1 MRAIS
6 LEKRTMIVEAK
17 QRKESVA
24 DISKWC
30 NVGKDVIRNIWR
42 QFTRTGSIE
51 PLKHN
56 GRPSRITVEI
66 EEAIIQKIKKDPDA
80 TLEEIIDELN
90 LPIKKSQL
98 SNIIIKKGYT
108 VKKNSTCKQCPKRG
122 CCRKA
127 TRMAVNEAK
136 LRYQ

>member
-30 NVGKDVIRNIWR
+30 NVGKDVIRKIWR
-42 QFTRTGSIE
+42 QFNRTGSIE
-51 PLKHN
+51 PLKNN
-56 GRPSRITVEI
+56 GRASRITDEM
-66 EEAIIQKIKKDPDA
+66 EDAIIQKIKEDPDA
-80 TLEEIIDELN
+80 TLEEIIDDLN

-98 SNIIIKKGYT
+98 SKIINQKGFGY
-108 VKKNSTCKQCPKRG
+108 KKNSICQQCSKRG
-122 CCRKA
+122 CCRK
-127 TRMAVNEAK
+127 TSTMAVNATK
-136 LRYQ
+136 FRY